1 MPAIYVLDVPEF
13 RALTQGSKEPGRHRV
28 TNLGNGYYRVEADD
42 ELVFNRKELG
52 FKPAVWYG
60 AFTAVPHTTTTSSGG
75 KGGGGGSSS
84 SAS

>member
-13 RALTQGSKEPGRHRV
+13 RALVPGSKEPCRHRV

-60 AFTAVPHTTTTSSGG
+60 AFTGG
-75 KGGGGGSSS
+75 LDGKIVQFDRDTVRIV
-84 SAS
+84 A